1 MKTKLLQGKYNVN
14 AKIIIK
20 ASKHEV
26 WEILKDFNN
35 VYTWAPGVE
44 ESYGLNNKS
53 QEVGAGR
60 HCKLE
65 GFGEIDEYIQ
75 QWDEGSGFVYDVT
88 PLGPLTNAY
97 SSWFLS
103 SVNENMTT
111 LKVTLNYDIRFGLFG
126 KIMHKLVMR
135 KKLNVALPQTLE
147 SIKKR
152 VETGEMVRPLLEQPA

>member
-1 MKTKLLQGKYNVN
+1 MKTKLLQGKYNVK
-14 AKIIIK
+14 AKITIK

-35 VYTWAPGVE
+35 VYTWAPGVK
-44 ESYGLNNKS
+44 ESYGLNNKY

-88 PLGPLTNAY
+88 PLGPLTNVY
-97 SSWFLS
+97 SSWYLS
-103 SVNENMTT
+103 SVNKSMTT
-111 LKVTLNYDIRFGLFG
+111 LKVTLSYDIRFGLFG
-126 KIMHKLVMR
+126 KIMHKLIMR
-135 KKLNVALPQTLE
+135 KKLNEALPQTLE
-147 SIKKR
+147 SVKKR
-152 VETGEMVRPLLEQPA
+152 VETGEMIRPLLEQPA